1 MRSESREPPAAL
13 VTHEPPQR
21 RRAATFLSVAVSGVL
36 LVGLYRTVDVR
47 LMGAALLRADRVWL
61 AISIG
66 MILPITVLRA
76 IRFFWVAPPGS
87 LPGVGEALRLTLVAS
102 AVNVVAPAKAGDLIK
117 SYFVA
122 RRGNTSTGMAL
133 AIIVYERLCD
143 LVGLI
148 SWCVLGWLVARPQ
161 VPGVPSQLWGLL
173 AVIGGVC
180 GVLILSK
187 RVGAV
192 LPAIVIRLRPH
203 RAHGRL
209 RGLVE
214 GWPDLLQ
221 ALRGRRRWILPY
233 SLLLWLG
240 HLFQIWMFTF
250 ALNAPLSFMTCASL
264 SAIALIAGQ
273 LPLTVAGLGA
283 RDVALVVLLS
293 RYMAPESAAAMGI
306 LIATRN
312 LLPPLFGIPI
322 MGPYL
327 SSALGEAQRW
337 RREMDRVQ

>member
-1 MRSESREPPAAL
+1 MRSEPLEPPAVL
-13 VTHEPPQR
+13 VERPQSHR
-21 RRAATFLSVAVSGVL
+21 RHTAKILSGLVSGL
-36 LVGLYRTVDVR
+36 LLIGLYRAVDVR
-47 LMGAALLRADRVWL
+47 LIGAALMQADRVWL
-61 AISIG
+61 VISIG

-76 IRFFWVAPPGS
+76 IRFYWVAPPGG

-122 RRGNTSTGMAL
+122 KRSETSTGMAL

-148 SWCVLGWLVARPQ
+148 SWCVLGWVVARPD
-161 VPGVPSQLWGLL
+161 VPGVPSELWLL
-173 AVIGGVC
+173 LGIVGGVC
-180 GVLILSK
+180 TVLILSR
-187 RVGAV
+187 RVAAI
-192 LPAIVIRLRPH
+192 LPAIITRLRPH
-203 RAHGRL
+203 GRGRL
-209 RGLVE
+209 RRLAE
-214 GWPDLLQ
+214 GWPELLR
-221 ALRGRRRWILPY
+221 ALRGRRRWILPF

-240 HLFQIWMFTF
+240 HLVQIWMFTF
-250 ALNAPLSFMTCASL
+250 ALQAPLSFTTCASL

-283 RDVALVVLLS
+283 RDVALVVLLA
-293 RYMAPESAAAMGI
+293 RYMAPESAAAMAI

-312 LLPPLFGIPI
+312 LLPPLLGIPI

-327 SSALGEAQRW
+327 SSALKEAQRW
-337 RREMDRVQ
+337 RVEMDRVD

>member
-1 MRSESREPPAAL
+1 MRSEPLEPPAVL
-13 VTHEPPQR
+13 LERPQPQR
-21 RRAATFLSVAVSGVL
+21 RHIAKILSVVVSGLL
-36 LVGLYRTVDVR
+36 LVGLYRAVDVR
-47 LMGAALLRADRVWL
+47 LIGAALMRADRVWL
-61 AISIG
+61 VISIG

-76 IRFFWVAPPGS
+76 IRFYWVAPPGG

-122 RRGNTSTGMAL
+122 KRSETSTGVAL

-148 SWCVLGWLVARPQ
+148 SWCVLGWVVARPD
-161 VPGVPSQLWGLL
+161 VPGVPSELWMML
-173 AVIGGVC
+173 AVVGAIC
-180 GVLILSK
+180 TVLILSR
-187 RVGAV
+187 RVAAL
-192 LPAIVIRLRPH
+192 LPALITRLRPH
-203 RAHGRL
+203 GRGRL
-209 RGLVE
+209 RRLAE
-214 GWPDLLQ
+214 GWPGLLR
-221 ALRGRRRWILPY
+221 ALRGRRRWILPF

-240 HLFQIWMFTF
+240 HLVQIWMFTF
-250 ALNAPLSFMTCASL
+250 ALQAPLSFTTCASL

-283 RDVALVVLLS
+283 RDVALVVLMS
-293 RYMAPESAAAMGI
+293 RYMAAESAAAMGI

-312 LLPPLFGIPI
+312 LVPPLFGIPI

-327 SSALGEAQRW
+327 SSALAEAQRW
-337 RREMDRVQ
+337 RREMDAAE